1 LLSFWHYTNGWFLLY
16 RFGQIQYT
24 DGSPDFRFTHR
35 LRCYP
40 KKNATFFPLHDYTSI
55 KEEHIILNEEKLLKE
70 IENDPQKFG
79 EIYEAFYKKIFG
91 YVFRR
96 TTNYDAAKD
105 IVAETF
111 LKAYTGIGKF
121 KWRNI
126 SVLYWL
132 YRIAT
137 NELNKYF
144 NSRKY
149 MPESLSRIHE
159 EYGVDITDYS
169 NAETERIQLEK
180 DLEKH
185 QEFMR
190 INDLIKKLDIKY
202 QDVISLRFYEQ
213 KPIKEIAIILGK
225 REGTI
230 KSLLSRGINKLKG
243 TIAG

>member
-1 LLSFWHYTNGWFLLY
+1 
-16 RFGQIQYT
+16 
-24 DGSPDFRFTHR
+24 
-35 LRCYP
+35 
-40 KKNATFFPLHDYTSI
+40 
-55 KEEHIILNEEKLLKE
+55 LNEEKLLRE
-70 IENDPQKFG
+70 LEHDPHKFG
-79 EIYEAFYKKIFG
+79 EIYEAFYGKIFG

-105 IVAETF
+105 IAAETF
-111 LKAYTGIGKF
+111 LKAFSGIGKF

-137 NELNKYF
+137 NELNRYF

-149 MPESLSRIHE
+149 VPESLSRIYE

-169 NAETERIQLEK
+169 NAETERLHLEE

-190 INDLIKKLDIKY
+190 VHEFVKQLDIKY
-202 QDVISLRFYEQ
+202 QEVISLRFYEQ
-213 KPIKEIAIILGK
+213 KSIKEIAIILDK
-225 REGTI
+225 KEGTV
-230 KSLLSRGINKLKG
+230 KSLLSRGIDMLRVNTTGIK
-243 TIAG
+243 T

>member
-1 LLSFWHYTNGWFLLY
+1 M
-16 RFGQIQYT
+16 
-24 DGSPDFRFTHR
+24 
-35 LRCYP
+35 
-40 KKNATFFPLHDYTSI
+40 
-55 KEEHIILNEEKLLKE
+55 NEEKLLKE
-70 IENDPQKFG
+70 IEYDPQQFG
-79 EIYEAFYKKIFG
+79 EIYEAFYKKIFA

-149 MPESLSRIHE
+149 MPESLHRIHE
-159 EYGVDITDYS
+159 EYGIDITDYS

-185 QEFMR
+185 QDFMR

-202 QDVISLRFYEQ
+202 QDVISLRYFEQ
-213 KPIKEIAIILGK
+213 KSIKEIAIILGK
-225 REGTI
+225 REGTV

-243 TIAG
+243 RIEG